1 MRSYEITVYRGSEV
15 LFTCKVPTGQISD
28 GGLGQ
33 LVQALVAKHG
43 LDDAEIVDSYL
54 RKRAEAYMPYL
65 EVHRDNRAGQLMCG
79 GDPNAV
85 VRVVE
90 G

>member
-1 MRSYEITVYRGSEV
+1 MCSYEITVYRGSEV

-54 RKRAEAYMPYL
+54 RKRARAYMPAL
-65 EVHRDNRAGQLMCG
+65 EVHRDLAGQLMCG